1 MGLESLLKERKAV
14 IVKRWFESAIQAYP
28 PDTAKFIK
36 GQRDAFANPIGST
49 TLAAIEGLFDQL
61 LGDMNPQQV
70 KPLLDPVVR
79 IRAVQA
85 FTPSQATAFVL
96 ALKRI
101 LRDGLSRDL
110 QDPGVAN
117 DLLALEA
124 RIDALCLMAFDIY
137 QECRETIYRIQA
149 NEMKNTTQR
158 AFERAGLLKKS
169 SEDPSNQQ

>member
-28 PDTAKFIK
+28 PETAKFIK
-36 GQRDAFANPIGST
+36 GQKDRFANPIGGT
-49 TLAAIEGLFDQL
+49 TLAGIEGLFDQL
-61 LGDMNPQQV
+61 LGDMNPDQV
-70 KPLLDPVVR
+70 KPLLDPIIR

-96 ALKRI
+96 SLKSL
-101 LRDGLSRDL
+101 LRDALSKHLHDRE
-110 QDPGVAN
+110 VAN

-124 RIDALCLMAFDIY
+124 RIDALCLMAFDVY
-137 QECRETIYRIQA
+137 QECREAIYRIQA
-149 NEMKNTTQR
+149 NEMKNLTQR

-169 SEDPSNQQ
+169 SEDPSNLK

>member
-1 MGLESLLKERKAV
+1 M
-14 IVKRWFESAIQAYP
+14 
-28 PDTAKFIK
+28 
-36 GQRDAFANPIGST
+36 
-49 TLAAIEGLFDQL
+49 
-61 LGDMNPQQV
+61 
-70 KPLLDPVVR
+70 KPLLDPIVR

-96 ALKRI
+96 SLKRV
-101 LRDGLSRDL
+101 LRDALSQHLRD
-110 QDPGVAN
+110 QEVAN

-149 NEMKNTTQR
+149 SEMKNRTYR

-169 SEDPSNQQ
+169 PDDPPDLQ